1 MNAISS
7 RIRLNKS
14 ESSSMSSVSVFR
26 LPKQGVRRLPKC
38 EVCGQ
43 QAATA
48 EVEGLQLC
56 APCGKIWTGQNIPAV
71 HSVSRPA
78 PSVSRPN
85 RYDKPGPALFTPWF
99 FIFIAVFFLFVMY
112 LVLVVA

>member
-1 MNAISS
+1 MLSLS
-7 RIRLNKS
+7 
-14 ESSSMSSVSVFR
+14 
-26 LPKQGVRRLPKC
+26 KC
-38 EVCGQ
+38 EACGQ

-56 APCGKIWTGQNIPAV
+56 AACGKALTGQESPAAR
-71 HSVSRPA
+71 SVSQPA

-85 RYDKPGPALFTPWF
+85 RYDKPGPGLFTPWF